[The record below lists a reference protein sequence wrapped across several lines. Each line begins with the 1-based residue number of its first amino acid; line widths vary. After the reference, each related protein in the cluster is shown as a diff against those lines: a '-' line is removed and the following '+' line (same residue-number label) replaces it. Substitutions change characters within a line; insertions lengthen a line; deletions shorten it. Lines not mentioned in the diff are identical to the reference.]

1 MSRKIVNCPYC
12 GKILPREILP
22 DLFEKKKLGIKCP
35 RCDGEKIWK
44 SGTRY
49 TDLDMPIAVLLCKLW
64 ASFLKEIDVPFRLF
78 QECVIHRQL
87 AKMYLRELGMGIA
100 LPASGD
106 VNLKPHFLFNLR
118 RCVLEKG
125 KG

>member
-1 MSRKIVNCPYC
+1 VWR
-12 GKILPREILP
+12 RENL
-22 DLFEKKKLGIKCP
+22 E
-35 RCDGEKIWK
+35 IWHEIHRF
-44 SGTRY
+44 GYAHT
-49 TDLDMPIAVLLCKLW
+49 AVLLCKLW

-106 VNLKPHFLFNLR
+106 VSLKPHFLFNLR